1 MHLVKLQKKNKLIF
15 GDFKMMMANPEVY
28 VVSPNRNVPTR
39 TWNPIEVIENFIARV
54 PEMDVKFG
62 AWTDE
67 QEGPLTV
74 SLKPSLAA
82 DPQTYEQVA
91 ITMGDEM
98 DNLAQLIGT
107 ELKNYE
113 FKPVIDRV
121 TIDVNPGMYTSA
133 GPNANG
139 QRMVMYTVEG
149 VYSLKL
155 NKAPA
160 LAAFSPEPV

>member
-1 MHLVKLQKKNKLIF
+1 
-15 GDFKMMMANPEVY
+15 
-28 VVSPNRNVPTR
+28 
-39 TWNPIEVIENFIARV
+39 
-54 PEMDVKFG
+54 
-62 AWTDE
+62 
-67 QEGPLTV
+67 
-74 SLKPSLAA
+74 
-82 DPQTYEQVA
+82 
-91 ITMGDEM
+91 M

-107 ELKNYE
+107 ELKNYG

-121 TIDVNPGMYTSA
+121 NIDVNPGMYTAA

-149 VYSLKL
+149 TYSLKM

>member
-1 MHLVKLQKKNKLIF
+1 ML
-15 GDFKMMMANPEVY
+15 MANPEVY
-28 VVSPNRNVPTR
+28 VMSPNRNVPTN
-39 TWNPIEVIENFIARV
+39 TWNPIEVIENFVSKV
-54 PEMDVKFG
+54 PERGVTFG
-62 AWTDE
+62 ANTDA

-74 SLKPSLAA
+74 TLKTSLAA

-91 ITMGDEM
+91 ITMGQEM

-107 ELKNYE
+107 ELRNYG

-121 TIDVNPGMYTSA
+121 NIDVNPGMYTPA

-139 QRMVMYTVEG
+139 QRLVMYTVEG
-149 VYSLKL
+149 TYNLKMK
-155 NKAPA
+155 KAPA

>member
-1 MHLVKLQKKNKLIF
+1 
-15 GDFKMMMANPEVY
+15 MMMANPEVY
-28 VVSPNRNVPTR
+28 VVSPNRNVPTN
-39 TWNPIEVIENFIARV
+39 TWNPIEVIENFVNKV
-54 PEMDVKFG
+54 PEMGVTFG
-62 AWTDE
+62 ANTDA

-74 SLKPSLAA
+74 TLKTSLAA

-91 ITMGDEM
+91 ITMGQEM

-107 ELKNYE
+107 ELRNYG

-121 TIDVNPGMYTSA
+121 NIDVNPGMYTPA

-139 QRMVMYTVEG
+139 KRLVMYTVEG
-149 VYSLKL
+149 TYNLKMK
-155 NKAPA
+155 KAPA

>member
-1 MHLVKLQKKNKLIF
+1 ML
-15 GDFKMMMANPEVY
+15 MANPEVY
-28 VVSPNRNVPTR
+28 VISPNRNVPTN
-39 TWNPIEVIENFIARV
+39 TWNPIEVIENFVSKV
-54 PEMDVKFG
+54 PEMGVKFG
-62 AWTDE
+62 ANTDA

-74 SLKPSLAA
+74 TLRTSLAA

-91 ITMGDEM
+91 ITMGQEM

-107 ELKNYE
+107 ELRNYG

-121 TIDVNPGMYTSA
+121 NIDVNPGMYTPA

-139 QRMVMYTVEG
+139 QRLVMYTVEG
-149 VYSLKL
+149 TYNLKMK
-155 NKAPA
+155 KAPA

>member
-1 MHLVKLQKKNKLIF
+1 
-15 GDFKMMMANPEVY
+15 MMMANPEVY
-28 VVSPNRNVPTR
+28 VVSPNRNVPTN
-39 TWNPIEVIENFIARV
+39 TWNPIEVIENFVNKV

-62 AWTDE
+62 AAADA

-74 SLKPSLAA
+74 TLGTSLAA

-91 ITMGDEM
+91 ITLGEEM

-107 ELKNYE
+107 ELKNYG
-113 FKPVIDRV
+113 FKPVIDRIN
-121 TIDVNPGMYTSA
+121 IDVNPGMYTSA

-139 QRMVMYTVEG
+139 QRMIMYTVEG
-149 VYSLKL
+149 TYTLKM

-160 LAAFSPEPV
+160 LGAFSPEPV

>member
-1 MHLVKLQKKNKLIF
+1 
-15 GDFKMMMANPEVY
+15 MMMANPEVY
-28 VVSPNRNVPTR
+28 VVSPNRNVPTN
-39 TWNPIEVIENFIARV
+39 TWNPIEVIENFVSKV

-62 AWTDE
+62 ANTDT

-74 SLKPSLAA
+74 TLGTSLAA

-91 ITMGDEM
+91 ITLGEEM

-107 ELKNYE
+107 ELKNYG

-121 TIDVNPGMYTSA
+121 NIDVNPGMYTAA

-139 QRMVMYTVEG
+139 QRMVMYTIEG
-149 VYSLKL
+149 VYDLKM

>member
-1 MHLVKLQKKNKLIF
+1 ML
-15 GDFKMMMANPEVY
+15 MANPEVY
-28 VVSPNRNVPTR
+28 VISPNRNVPTN
-39 TWNPIEVIENFIARV
+39 TWNPIEVIENFVSKV
-54 PEMDVKFG
+54 PEMGVTFG
-62 AWTDE
+62 ANTDA

-74 SLKPSLAA
+74 TLKTSLAA

-91 ITMGDEM
+91 ITMGQEM

-107 ELKNYE
+107 ELRNYG

-121 TIDVNPGMYTSA
+121 NIDVNPGMYTPA

-139 QRMVMYTVEG
+139 QRLVMYTVEG
-149 VYSLKL
+149 TYNLKMK
-155 NKAPA
+155 KAPA